1 MVDLFFTILQTI
13 LKLLVGQD
21 DELRHIIPILLGC
34 SEKDVVEGNYVQMSV
49 VPDVVDL
56 MKETAFSH
64 LMEVR
69 WTILVGVSFELMGVN

>member
-1 MVDLFFTILQTI
+1 M
-13 LKLLVGQD
+13 GQD

-34 SEKDVVEGNYVQMSV
+34 SEEEAVGGTFIQISV

-69 WTILVGVSFELMGVN
+69 CTIPDGVIF

>member
-1 MVDLFFTILQTI
+1 MV
-13 LKLLVGQD
+13 GED
-21 DELRHIIPILLGC
+21 DELRHIIPTLLGC
-34 SEKDVVEGNYVQMSV
+34 SEKDVVEGNYVQISV

-69 WTILVGVSFELMGVN
+69 WTILVVVNF

>member
-1 MVDLFFTILQTI
+1 M
-13 LKLLVGQD
+13 VGQD

-34 SEKDVVEGNYVQMSV
+34 SEKDFVEGNYISISV
-49 VPDVVDL
+49 VPYVVDL

-69 WTILVGVSFELMGVN
+69 WTT